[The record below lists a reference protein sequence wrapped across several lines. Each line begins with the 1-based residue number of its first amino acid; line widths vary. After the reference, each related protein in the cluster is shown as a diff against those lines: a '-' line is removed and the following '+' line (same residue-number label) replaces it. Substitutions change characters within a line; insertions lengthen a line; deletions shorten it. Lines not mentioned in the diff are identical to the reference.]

1 MQTSIRARQTWPT
14 PSFPGV
20 TNGEKKAPTSAAPTQ
35 GNGLRRPLAISTHAL
50 HADMRPL
57 DHLRLPLRLRSAP
70 QGAVTSRTLF
80 CALYGSM
87 RPFDHRRLTFR
98 TAPEKGDVTSRTADC
113 ACTPSMATGL
123 QLTHLFSTT
132 RTEPVPRGL
141 VASHTV
147 TMSSLHTKTRFRT
160 SRDETL
166 PGCSPRVIAAASSK
180 LSIVSGALNKRR
192 SRTGLSSL
200 RPQAVK
206 LGNDR
211 HKKSKHHV
219 RAKT

>member
-1 MQTSIRARQTWPT
+1 MEHANKHSRSAQLANAVIPWRNQWRNCAQL
-14 PSFPGV
+14 
-20 TNGEKKAPTSAAPTQ
+20 APTSAAPTQ

-113 ACTPSMATGL
+113 A
-123 QLTHLFSTT
+123 
-132 RTEPVPRGL
+132 
-141 VASHTV
+141 SHTV